1 MALSVTISRLRAHWC
16 VTATRHIKLRF
27 EDITMDF
34 YHDFVSYLNDSTHAR
49 GKYKPNVI
57 GKYQKNIKVF
67 MRYAFENG
75 LTLNADFKKR
85 DFKVYQENVDTV
97 YLTKEELQ
105 ILYNLE
111 LSGSQAETRD
121 SFIISC
127 YTSLRYSDIARLG
140 RQHIHE
146 DGMID
151 IVTQKTGQ
159 RVIIPIN
166 SIVRE
171 ILERYGDRMPTV
183 QLNQATNRSVKKLCR
198 LAGITTLVTRQ
209 VTSRGVTKDKVDEKC
224 DLITSHTARRTAAT
238 LMFLSGLPTESIMKI
253 TGHKTIASYL
263 RYIRVSP
270 EENALRARNNEF
282 FK

>member
-1 MALSVTISRLRAHWC
+1 
-16 VTATRHIKLRF
+16 
-27 EDITMDF
+27 
-34 YHDFVSYLNDSTHAR
+34 
-49 GKYKPNVI
+49 
-57 GKYQKNIKVF
+57 